1 MKRVWAAGAILVVV
15 LGVSI
20 AGLFFSNRIISD
32 MRGEI
37 EQVQQALEDDRLDE
51 VKEHSEELLR
61 LWRENY
67 ALLCTYIQHSKL
79 EQVDQSLSVLAPQL
93 QYEDIPQLASEL
105 SRAYS
110 QLEHLKDTELPKLEN
125 IL

>member
-1 MKRVWAAGAILVVV
+1 MKRVWAAGAILIVV
-15 LGVSI
+15 LALSI
-20 AGLFFSNRIISD
+20 AGLFFSNHIISD

-37 EQVQQALEDDRLDE
+37 EQVLQALEDDRLDE
-51 VKEHSEELLR
+51 VKEHSEELLN
-61 LWRENY
+61 LWREHY

-110 QLEHLKDTELPKLEN
+110 QLEHLKDTEFPKLKN

>member
-15 LGVSI
+15 LGLSI
-20 AGLFFSNRIISD
+20 AGLFFSNHIISD

-37 EQVQQALEDDRLDE
+37 ELVQQALEDDRLDE

-61 LWRENY
+61 LWREHY
-67 ALLCTYIQHSKL
+67 ALLCTYIPHSKL

-93 QYEDIPQLASEL
+93 QYEDFPQLASEL
-105 SRAYS
+105 GRAYS

>member
-15 LGVSI
+15 LGLSI
-20 AGLFFSNRIISD
+20 AGLSFSNHIISD

-37 EQVQQALEDDRLDE
+37 EQVQQALESDRLDE
-51 VKEHSEELLR
+51 AKEHSEELLR
-61 LWRENY
+61 LWREHY

-93 QYEDIPQLASEL
+93 KYEDFPQLASEL
-105 SRAYS
+105 GRAYS
-110 QLEHLKDTELPKLEN
+110 QLEHLKDTEFPKLEN